1 MSEFGVGAG
10 RNLPVRHPLSV
21 ADNRRHLV
29 DRDGRPFLL
38 VGDAGWSILVSATR
52 EDAVKYLDDRASR
65 GFNTIIVNL
74 LEYYFSPDPPRNR
87 YGDAPFTIP
96 GDFSTPNPAYFDHA
110 RWVLERA
117 AERNILVLLCVCYLG
132 YHDAGWPGPTFWNEG
147 WFGEIMKNGFHRC
160 RAYGRFVGE
169 RFGDLDNL
177 VWVMGGDAD
186 PGSALV
192 SIGQMAEGIRDA
204 DPRHLMTAH
213 CAPESSPADRY
224 RGETWLDLNNTY
236 TYEIV
241 HAHLFEDYRRIPPMP
256 TWLMESAY
264 ENMHSASEVQ
274 LRRQAYWSILRG
286 GFGHVFGCAP
296 VWSFGQGWEAALDGP
311 GSRGMTRF
319 AEAFRDLPWWTLEPE
334 AAPSVSWDPRL
345 QGPKLLLSGHGEA
358 RGLDFCSIA
367 RTADGT
373 LAMAYMPTARK
384 LVLDTSVLAGST
396 ARLTWFDPIDGGWRD
411 GGERATGGRIE
422 VDPPGEQDW
431 LLAIESAVGFAR

>member
-1 MSEFGVGAG
+1 M
-10 RNLPVRHPLSV
+10 
-21 ADNRRHLV
+21 
-29 DRDGRPFLL
+29 
-38 VGDAGWSILVSATR
+38 
-52 EDAVKYLDDRASR
+52 KYLDDRASR
-65 GFNTIIVNL
+65 GFNAILVNL

-87 YGDAPFTIP
+87 YGEAPFTIP

-132 YHDAGWPGPTFWNEG
+132 YHDAGWPGPTSWNEG
-147 WFGEIMKNGFHRC
+147 WFGEVMKNGFDRC

-169 RFGDLDNL
+169 SFGDLDNL
-177 VWVMGGDAD
+177 IWVMGGDAD

-192 SIGQMAEGIRDA
+192 SIGQMAEGIKKA

-213 CAPESSPADRY
+213 CAPESSPVDEY
-224 RGETWLDLNNTY
+224 RGERWLDLNNTY

-241 HAHLFEDYRRIPPMP
+241 HAHLYEDYHRVPPSP
-256 TWLMESAY
+256 TWLMEAAY
-264 ENMHSASEVQ
+264 ENEHTTSEVQ
-274 LRRQAYWSILRG
+274 LRRQAYWSVLRG
-286 GFGHVFGCAP
+286 GFGHTFGCTP
-296 VWSFGQGWEAALDGP
+296 IWHFGKGWETSLDGP

-319 AEAFRDLPWWTLEPE
+319 AEAFRDMPWWKLVPE

-367 RTADGT
+367 RTADGR

-384 LVLDTSVLAGST
+384 LTLDASVLAGPT
-396 ARLTWFDPIDGGWRD
+396 VRLKWFDPIRGGWRD
-411 GGERATGGRIE
+411 GGERNSGTPIE
-422 VDPPGEQDW
+422 VEPPGEQDW
-431 LLAIESAVGFAR
+431 LLAIESALEWLGPTWTRSSPRPSGRRARESSSRELPARGAS